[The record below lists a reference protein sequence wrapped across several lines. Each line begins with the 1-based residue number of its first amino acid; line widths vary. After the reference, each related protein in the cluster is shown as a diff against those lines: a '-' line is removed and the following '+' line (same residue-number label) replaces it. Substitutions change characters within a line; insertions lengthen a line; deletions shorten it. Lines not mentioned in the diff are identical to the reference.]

1 MKQMLLLLI
10 IVLLTACTPMTPP
23 DGEGY
28 ILEVSDG
35 SILVIDAQILDK
47 SWNDIFEEYTGSAI
61 QLSTRKKNLKPGQRI
76 RYWVNGGVND
86 SYPSQAEAKRI
97 EVID

>member
-1 MKQMLLLLI
+1 MKKLLVLLV
-10 IVLLTACTPMTPP
+10 IVLLTACTQTTPP

-28 ILEVSDG
+28 ILEVSGG
-35 SILVIDAQILDK
+35 SILVIDELILDK
-47 SWNDIFEEYTGSAI
+47 SWNDTFEEYTGSAI
-61 QLSTRKKNLKPGQRI
+61 QLSTRKKNLKPGQKI

-86 SYPSQAEAKRI
+86 SYPSQADAKRI